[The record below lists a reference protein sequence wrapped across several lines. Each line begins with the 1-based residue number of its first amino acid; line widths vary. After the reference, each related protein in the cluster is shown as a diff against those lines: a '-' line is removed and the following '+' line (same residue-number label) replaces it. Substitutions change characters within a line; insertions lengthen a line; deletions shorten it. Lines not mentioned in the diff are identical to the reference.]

1 MSKREYKKEIKNK
14 SLPFHLTGRGGVSQF
29 RLSMME
35 EIKGIDDKL
44 KDSAKGADWLMI
56 LLYGIDM
63 ALVPFV
69 LIDNSYAKFF
79 LIVNITYLIILVALL
94 CVRLRERNRF
104 IAKAYIF
111 AICVTLFFVICAVIM
126 LTCIKRIE

>member
-1 MSKREYKKEIKNK
+1 
-14 SLPFHLTGRGGVSQF
+14 
-29 RLSMME
+29 MME